1 MRWVLC
7 VECLNKHFEVEN
19 EVGLSDKHY
28 DVEIEAKVR
37 QTL

>member
-19 EVGLSDKHY
+19 EVGISDKHY
-28 DVEIEAKVR
+28 DVEIEVRVR